1 MTDSTLALSPRQ
13 LRDELERL
21 ILADLLGPAGG
32 DYEEVDE
39 ARVSERYLVGL
50 LAPRRA
56 RIDGEEAAES
66 VEDDLAVAGAADGD
80 EGAPELVAP
89 PIDQLVPSAIGLT
102 FAVENA
108 VDVLKVTASWGAYRR
123 ETSETIETAAGNPK
137 VVWRRTPA
145 GGRAGDVALIS
156 ADIKPFA
163 PDPEYPDVIV
173 RGRVRERAGQRLVTL
188 FLVNDQ
194 PEPEQRKDE
203 VWVFQAEL
211 QVAAAGGQSV
221 FVRRALPQAAAA
233 ELDGAERRA
242 LDMRYRDDVELA
254 VGHGTAVAVERD
266 AADPAR
272 GRQVRTVVAPAYE
285 VPLTEA
291 PGTRDNADLT
301 AVTLDMARLAA
312 AGDGELPSLLLP
324 LAEAYETWIAGQEK
338 RIALPEA
345 RLAAHEGAA
354 EAALRE
360 CGEAAGRI
368 RAGIA
373 ALADPKTAEAFRFA
387 NEAMA
392 RQRVRTLAADR
403 QRAEGGDV
411 EEHAKALDVPES
423 RSWRPFQL
431 AFVLLN
437 LPGIAD
443 LGHPERR
450 DGTGLVD
457 LLWFPTGGGK
467 TEAYLGLTAFTLAL
481 RRLQGEVAGHDGRE
495 GVGVLMRYTLRLLT
509 LQQFQRATAL
519 MCAMELMRLERISGG
534 DDRWGPTPFRI
545 GLWVGQRSTPNRT
558 ADADEWVK
566 ARRGRTR
573 AGAGGSSPAQL
584 TRCPWCGTEIDPGR
598 HIHVDRDRGRT
609 LLFCGDQLGRCPFT
623 RARNPDDGLP
633 AVVVDE
639 EIYRLVPGLLI
650 ATVDKFAQM
659 PWRGSVQT
667 LFGRVGGRCE
677 RHGFRHPGDE
687 DADSH
692 PVKGRLPKARTVPAL
707 PLRPPDLVIQDELHL
722 ISGPL
727 GSLVGLYE
735 TAVDQLARWNVGG
748 HSVRPKVIASTATI
762 RRASHQVHQL
772 FDRDVR
778 IFPPAGLDAR
788 DSFFALQRDR
798 PEELEAKPGRRYLGI
813 CAPGRRLKAALIR
826 VYVAQMAAA
835 QTLLER
841 HPDAQ
846 TYMTLVGYFNSLR
859 ELGGMRRLVEDDV
872 ATRLGKADERG
883 LARRSRPD
891 VEELTSRKSAEQIP
905 EVLDRLAVAH
915 VHPRPGRRDAYPVD
929 VVLATNMISVGVDV
943 PRLGAMVCAG
953 QPKSTSEY
961 IQATSRVGRSTPGL
975 VITVYNWA
983 RPRDLSHYETFE
995 HYHATFYRHVEAISV
1010 TPFAPRALDR
1020 GLTGVLTSL
1029 LRLDT
1034 LEWSEN
1040 HGAER
1045 IDRKSPTA
1053 TGAAEA
1059 VVARAGALTSS
1070 SAVADDVR
1078 STVTGRLDQL
1088 AREQAVTGRRLGYR
1102 QSRDGQTY
1110 GLLKEPGAGRW
1121 TEWTAPTSLREVEPE
1136 IRLILQPDAG
1146 GAIDVPWTYA
1156 APETGE

>member
-1 MTDSTLALSPRQ
+1 MTDPTLKTSPRE
-13 LRDELERL
+13 LRAELERL
-21 ILADLLGPAGG
+21 IVADLLGPAGG

-39 ARVSERYLVGL
+39 PRVSERYLVGL
-50 LAPRRA
+50 LAPRRFNPDA
-56 RIDGEEAAES
+56 GEA
-66 VEDDLAVAGAADGD
+66 VEDDLAVAGASDGD
-80 EGAPELVAP
+80 EGAPEPVAP
-89 PIDQLVPSAIGLT
+89 PIDQLVPSSLGLT
-102 FAVENA
+102 FAVEA
-108 VDVLKVTASWGAYRR
+108 KTRELQVKASWGAYKR
-123 ETSETIETAAGNPK
+123 EASETGIETEAGNPK

-145 GGRAGDVALIS
+145 GGKARPLPLDVGELE
-156 ADIKPFA
+156 PFA
-163 PDPEYPDVIV
+163 PDPEYPEVVI

-194 PEPEQRKDE
+194 FEPEQRRDE
-203 VWVFQAEL
+203 AWVFQAEI
-211 QVAAAGGQSV
+211 QVYGTGPV
-221 FVRRALPQAAAA
+221 FVRRALPGAAAT
-233 ELDGAERRA
+233 ELDAAERRG
-242 LDMRYRDDVELA
+242 LDMRYRDHVELA
-254 VGHGTAVAVERD
+254 VGHGTAVTVERD
-266 AADPAR
+266 PDDPNR
-272 GRQVRTVVAPAYE
+272 GRRLRTVVAPAYE

-291 PGTRDNADLT
+291 PDEEDHPELA
-301 AVTLDMARLAA
+301 AVMLDMARLAA
-312 AGDGELPSLLLP
+312 AGSGELPRLLEP
-324 LAEAYETWIAGQEK
+324 LAEAYDAWITDQER
-338 RIALPEA
+338 RIGDPEA
-345 RLAAHEGAA
+345 RLTEHEDAARDALVA
-354 EAALRE
+354 CREAAR
-360 CGEAAGRI
+360 RI

-373 ALADPKTAEAFRFA
+373 ALADPSVAEAFQFA
-387 NEAMA
+387 NEAMG
-392 RQRVRTLAADR
+392 RQRIRTLAAEAVR
-403 QRAEGGDV
+403 TKGGDV
-411 EEHAKALDVPES
+411 ERHAAELDVPVN

-431 AFVLLN
+431 AFFLLN
-437 LPGIAD
+437 LPGVAD
-443 LGHPERR
+443 LGHTERS
-450 DGTGLVD
+450 DTSGLVD

-481 RRLQGEVAGHDGRE
+481 RRLQGEVGGHDGGD

-519 MCAMELMRLERISGG
+519 VCAMELMRSERGEG
-534 DDRWGPTPFRI
+534 RWGQTPFRI

-558 ADADEWVK
+558 ADADEWVN

-573 AGAGGSSPAQL
+573 GGAGGGSSPAQL

-609 LLFCGDQLGRCPFT
+609 LLFCGDQLGRCPFS
-623 RARNPDDGLP
+623 RGQRPDEGLP

-639 EIYRLVPGLLI
+639 EIYRLLPGLLI

-659 PWRGSVQT
+659 PWRGAVQT
-667 LFGRVGGRCE
+667 LFGRVSGRCE
-677 RHGFRHPGDE
+677 RHGFRHPGD
-687 DADSH
+687 DDTDSH
-692 PVKGRLPKARTVPAL
+692 PAKGSLPRARTVRAG

-735 TAVDQLARWNVGG
+735 TAVDHLARWSVSGQP
-748 HSVRPKVIASTATI
+748 VRPKVVASTATI
-762 RRASHQVHQL
+762 RRAGQQVHQL
-772 FDRDVR
+772 FDRQVR
-778 IFPPAGLDAR
+778 IFPPPGLDAR

-798 PEELEAKPGRRYLGI
+798 AEEIETKPGRRYLGI

-841 HPDAQ
+841 YPEAQ

-905 EVLDRLAVAH
+905 EVLDRLAVPH
-915 VHPRPGRRDAYPVD
+915 FHPRPARRDAYPVD

-961 IQATSRVGRSTPGL
+961 IQATSRVGRATPGL

-983 RPRDLSHYETFE
+983 RPRDLSHYESFE

-1010 TPFAPRALDR
+1010 TPFAPRAIDR

-1029 LRLDT
+1029 LRLET
-1034 LEWSEN
+1034 LDWSDN

-1045 IDRKSPTA
+1045 IDRTA
-1053 TGAAEA
+1053 PPAKDA
-1059 VVARAGALTSS
+1059 VSAIAARAGALTSS
-1070 SAVADDVR
+1070 AATADDVR
-1078 STVTGRLDQL
+1078 AALAARLDQL
-1088 AREQAVTGRRLGYR
+1088 AKEQAVTGRRLGYK
-1102 QSRDGQTY
+1102 QGRDGQTY
-1110 GLLKEPGAGRW
+1110 GLLKEPDAGRW
-1121 TEWTAPTSLREVEPE
+1121 TQWTAPLSLREVEPE
-1136 IRLILQPDAG
+1136 IRLVLQPDAG
-1146 GAIDVPWTYA
+1146 GQIDVPWTFA
-1156 APETGE
+1156 QPEEET